1 MANSATRALGLAAAA
16 VLVLTV
22 LGAPT
27 EARAAVTGAGG
38 QFVAKLYTEAL
49 GRAPDASGWS
59 SAMQAIQAT
68 DCAPAYLR
76 DLARGVYT
84 SAEFDG
90 IGYDSAS
97 KVLALYRGVLNREPD
112 GGGFTNYYNQLNA
125 NPGLWPAVVDGFVF
139 SSEFANLRPAIC
151 GGGSYGFGASGVLDL
166 PTGGGG
172 FPGGSAAALQAA
184 LNATPPGGTV
194 TLAERAVV
202 RVDQPITIPPGV
214 SLTTSGAP
222 APRAYARMGRL
233 VRMNAFGDAM
243 LKLSS
248 GSQLRGV
255 WVDGRRGAVGFN
267 QPAMN
272 VQTFGGDNVVV
283 DTNRF
288 SEPAG
293 WTNFQALGTFEG
305 FRCGSEWVRW
315 NLITAYVPSHAGGW
329 TDGLSIACEN
339 TVVEANHILDATDVS
354 IVVFRA
360 YPAVQRSVVRWNTA
374 LNAGNSAYGGYVAD
388 GLTGVGAV
396 QSFAGTAFDVSGS
409 FPDDSGV
416 GGILRDVFTMGAR
429 PIANLNS
436 LRFGDPAHPKTRHL
450 VAGVVGGLTVAVVL
464 IILSPQVWPGPDGEG
479 SPVSLTN
486 PAIISIPAGFLFCFL
501 GTMLSREKSDPSSY
515 HELYVRSEVGLGA
528 AHVRRI
534 QLGPVVGVAEVLVG
548 QPGEGVAAFD
558 GDGVGWGWVVAGI
571 VGRHDQPPAN
581 IDGVVIGREGAT
593 VGLAAADV
601 ERVDLPPAAAVADRS
616 ATRRPRRSAT
626 RPGS

>member
-255 WVDGRRGAVGFN
+255 WVDGRRSAVGFN

-396 QSFAGTAFDVSGS
+396 QSFAGTAFDGNVIWANLSQHVDIVLSVGTRAWFGNASSIGSGAMFVNNTTAGQVTRTNTGIAVSGMLNAHVQANTLS
-409 FPDDSGV
+409 TA
-416 GGILRDVFTMGAR
+416 LTNT
-429 PIANLNS
+429 IAC
-436 LRFGDPAHPKTRHL
+436 
-450 VAGVVGGLTVAVVL
+450 
-464 IILSPQVWPGPDGEG
+464 PDGNVLASVSAGWASG
-479 SPVSLTN
+479 SIQPYQDVPVN
-486 PAIISIPAGFLFCFL
+486 GCM
-501 GTMLSREKSDPSSY
+501 G
-515 HELYVRSEVGLGA
+515 H
-528 AHVRRI
+528 
-534 QLGPVVGVAEVLVG
+534 
-548 QPGEGVAAFD
+548 
-558 GDGVGWGWVVAGI
+558 
-571 VGRHDQPPAN
+571 
-581 IDGVVIGREGAT
+581 
-593 VGLAAADV
+593 
-601 ERVDLPPAAAVADRS
+601 
-616 ATRRPRRSAT
+616 
-626 RPGS
+626 